1 MRMGQNGTMKGRRV
15 IREEVIA
22 EYLRGEYGYRELG
35 LRYGI
40 GKSTLQRWVKAA
52 GGGERGEKVPEA
64 GKKVEAARTAG
75 PRETSTEASPE
86 VVELSESEAGAEIK
100 RLRRELYKKQL
111 HTELLNA
118 MIDIAKDELGIDLRK
133 KHGLK
138 R

>member
-1 MRMGQNGTMKGRRV
+1 MKGRRG

-22 EYLRGEYGYRELG
+22 EYLRGEYGYRELE

-52 GGGERGEKVPEA
+52 GGGESREKVPEA
-64 GKKVEAARTAG
+64 GNKVEAARTAG
-75 PRETSTEASPE
+75 ARETSTE
-86 VVELSESEAGAEIK
+86 VVELSESEAAAEIK

-118 MIDIAKDELGIDLRK
+118 MIDIAKEELGIDLRK

>member
-1 MRMGQNGTMKGRRV
+1 MKGQRG
-15 IREEVIA
+15 IREEVIG
-22 EYLRGEYGYRELG
+22 EYLRGEYGYRELE

-52 GGGERGEKVPEA
+52 GGGERGEKATEA

-75 PRETSTEASPE
+75 PRETSTEASLE
-86 VVELSESEAGAEIK
+86 GVELSESEAAAEIK
-100 RLRRELYKKQL
+100 RLRREFYKKQL

>member
-1 MRMGQNGTMKGRRV
+1 M
-15 IREEVIA
+15 
-22 EYLRGEYGYRELG
+22 
-35 LRYGI
+35 
-40 GKSTLQRWVKAA
+40 
-52 GGGERGEKVPEA
+52 
-64 GKKVEAARTAG
+64 
-75 PRETSTEASPE
+75 
-86 VVELSESEAGAEIK
+86 SESEAAAEIK

>member
-1 MRMGQNGTMKGRRV
+1 MKGRRV
-15 IREEVIA
+15 IREEVIT
-22 EYLRGEYGYRELG
+22 EYLSGEYGYRELE

-52 GGGERGEKVPEA
+52 GGGESREKVPEA
-64 GKKVEAARTAG
+64 GKKVEAARTVG
-75 PRETSTEASPE
+75 LTEAPTE
-86 VVELSESEAGAEIK
+86 GVELSESEAAAEIK

-118 MIDIAKDELGIDLRK
+118 MIDIAKEELGIDLRK

>member
-1 MRMGQNGTMKGRRV
+1 MKGRRV
-15 IREEVIA
+15 IREEVIT
-22 EYLRGEYGYRELG
+22 EYLSGEYGYRELE

-52 GGGERGEKVPEA
+52 GGGESREKVPEA
-64 GKKVEAARTAG
+64 GKKVEAARTVG
-75 PRETSTEASPE
+75 LTEAPTE
-86 VVELSESEAGAEIK
+86 GVELSESEAGAEIK

-118 MIDIAKDELGIDLRK
+118 MIDIAKEELGIDLRK